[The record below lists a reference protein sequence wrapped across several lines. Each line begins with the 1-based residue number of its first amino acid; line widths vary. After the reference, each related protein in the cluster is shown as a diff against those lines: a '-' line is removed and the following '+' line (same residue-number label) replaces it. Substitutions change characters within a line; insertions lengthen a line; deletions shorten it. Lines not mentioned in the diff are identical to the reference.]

1 VAFSIGGAVA
11 TDRPPLVPED
21 VLELAL
27 PDGVIGYELVDGVP
41 VPVSPASLRD
51 GRIMGEVY
59 RALANHIETHGTGGE
74 VYVDGGFVLGLHRD
88 PRRMRG
94 PDVAF
99 VSGQKLREHGPAGFG
114 FGHYAPDLAVEV
126 ELSSGR
132 KPGGLQRV
140 RDYLDGGVTLVW
152 TIHVQRRAATVYRQG
167 GSTIELGAADS
178 LDGEDVV
185 PGFRLPLAKLLD

>member
-1 VAFSIGGAVA
+1 
-11 TDRPPLVPED
+11 
-21 VLELAL
+21 
-27 PDGVIGYELVDGVP
+27 
-41 VPVSPASLRD
+41 
-51 GRIMGEVY
+51 MGEVY
-59 RALANHIETHGTGGE
+59 RALASHVEAHGVGGE
-74 VYVDGGFVLGLHRD
+74 VYVDGGFVLGLRRD
-88 PRRMRG
+88 PRRLRG

-99 VSGQKLREHGPAGFG
+99 VSPRKLGEHGPAGFG

-140 RDYLDGGVTLVW
+140 RDYLEAGVALVW
-152 TIHVQRRAATVYRQG
+152 AIHVRRRAATVYRQD
-167 GSTIELGAADS
+167 GSTVELGETDS